1 MKILVTGATGFIGST
16 FSRLALS
23 HGHSIGGMMLPTEKM
38 PVGLG
43 ANERMMWFKGTLAEP
58 PWQELEK
65 FKPDACVHFAW
76 IATPG
81 IYLESPENENYF
93 GWSREFVRRVR
104 EYGAQRIVAAGTCI
118 EYRISNEK
126 LSEDKTPVEPTTN
139 YARWK
144 DALRVALEEDSKKN
158 GFQFAWTR
166 VFYPYGVGEHPARL
180 CSAIIQKLGRGER
193 IELKTPNSTKDYIY
207 IEDLASAFLT
217 VLEKQFQ
224 GTINLGTGIGITVKE
239 IAQTVGQMMN
249 RAELVKEMNP
259 PQVDPLGYVVADV
272 SKLRG
277 LGWTPEHDL
286 RRGLEKLLA
295 NVPHA
300 STG

>member
-65 FKPDACVHFAW
+65 FTPDACVHFAW